1 MSRSC
6 AVTPR
11 LLRHRLRRDTNR
23 TRRDADYS
31 RLILIEQ
38 TRLCANQADDD
49 NRARDE
55 RAYQRLRDAFVQ
67 EKMPLAQAY
76 ARRWRQRGIE
86 LEDLVQVA
94 MLGLIKAVDRWRS
107 EFANRGF
114 SGYALLWMRE
124 ELQQFLR
131 REATAVHVQ
140 YRLHRRAEL
149 ITRVERRLPQGYTL
163 SDLCTATGLS
173 EAQIAEAK
181 AAPCKLYQAEPL
193 NPLYRDHYDGGRQ
206 DLELDRH
213 QETGDE
219 YENALLLRLDAV
231 RMGPLD
237 LDADA
242 EDEAPTPSPRPTPK
256 LRQAIRRRAAAKDNR
271 RPS

>member
-6 AVTPR
+6 AGKTPR

-23 TRRDADYS
+23 PRRDADYS

-38 TRLCANQADDD
+38 ARLCANQADDD

-140 YRLHRRAEL
+140 YSLHRRAEL

-163 SDLCTATGLS
+163 SALCTATGLS

-193 NPLYRDHYDGGRQ
+193 KPVFVDYEVGRDC
-206 DLELDRH
+206 EMDRT

-219 YENALLLRLDAV
+219 YENALLTRLDAV

-256 LRQAIRRRAAAKDNR
+256 LRQAIRRRAAAKASR
-271 RPS
+271 AR

>member
-6 AVTPR
+6 AGKTPR

-23 TRRDADYS
+23 PRRDADYS
-31 RLILIEQ
+31 KLILIEQ
-38 TRLCANQADDD
+38 TRLCANQADDE

-67 EKMPLAQAY
+67 EKMPLAHAY
-76 ARRWRQRGIE
+76 AHRWRQRGIE

-140 YRLHRRAEL
+140 YSLHRRAEL
-149 ITRVERRLPQGYTL
+149 ITRTERRLPQGYTL
-163 SDLCTATGLS
+163 SDLCAATGLS

-193 NPLYRDHYDGGRQ
+193 QPPVQRNGACTGLV
-206 DLELDRH
+206 LERNH
-213 QETGDE
+213 QTADE
-219 YENALLLRLDAV
+219 YENDLLTRLDAV
-231 RMGPLD
+231 RKGPLD

-242 EDEAPTPSPRPTPK
+242 ADEAPTPPTRPSPK
-256 LRQAIRRRAAAKDNR
+256 LRQAARSRAAAKVSR
-271 RPS
+271 AR